1 MNSAAVTSI
10 TTALWILIELI
21 QFAYMAYL
29 MWRDKENVI
38 DRYNQRARTAF
49 ASA

>member
-1 MNSAAVTSI
+1 MSSTVITTV
-10 TTALWILIELI
+10 TTALWILIEII

>member
-1 MNSAAVTSI
+1 MSSVISSV

-21 QFAYMAYL
+21 QFGYMAYL
-29 MWRDKENVI
+29 MWRDRNNVVNRNI
-38 DRYNQRARTAF
+38 QRARSAF